1 MAALVE
7 GSAENPADEFGP
19 VWSPTGREVAFY
31 SVRDGIRHVFVMR
44 ATGQDVVQ
52 VTSDSLQDQQP
63 QWSPDG
69 NSLVFARRD
78 GAGRDR
84 ILTVTRTADGTWAA
98 PQLVTEEWATA
109 PSWSSDGRWIAFT
122 DPAGNLRVV
131 DADWG
136 TSRIVAEPVEV
147 GGLPIRRPYWLFGE
161 LAMLARVEGPA
172 GSGGI
177 WRFSLFGEP
186 PEEVV
191 RFDDPTLPVYR
202 TEVAA

>member
-1 MAALVE
+1 M
-7 GSAENPADEFGP
+7 
-19 VWSPTGREVAFY
+19 
-31 SVRDGIRHVFVMR
+31 
-44 ATGQDVVQ
+44 
-52 VTSDSLQDQQP
+52 
-63 QWSPDG
+63 
-69 NSLVFARRD
+69 FARRD

-202 TEVAA
+202 TEVAADARSVYVVVSDFRSGTWRIPVEGRGSRPANTPTR